1 MTKNPLAH
9 CAATALLAWATP
21 CWAQEGEAPLA
32 QTPPAQAAPA
42 ADSDTAQTVALPSA
56 DEKIDVA
63 AIPMPALAFTADV
76 KFEKDFDK
84 YYYFHRAE
92 TDFKTALADLRDCD
106 GLSRGLASPFGYME
120 TPYPYAGTLAG
131 AAGGAIANLMV
142 AAIFGSAQVRATRRV
157 NMRRCMSFKGYER
170 YGLPKDMWQ
179 EFNFEEGFSS
189 LEEGKRQAYLK
200 QQAKVASGEA
210 PKTEALG
217 K

>member
-1 MTKNPLAH
+1 MKILSLAP
-9 CAATALLAWATP
+9 CAAAALLAWATP
-21 CWAQEGEAPLA
+21 SRAQEAEA
-32 QTPPAQAAPA
+32 PPAQAAPA
-42 ADSDTAQTVALPSA
+42 ADSDTAPTVALPSA
-56 DEKIDVA
+56 DEQIDVA
-63 AIPMPALAFTADV
+63 AIPMPALAFTADA

-84 YYYFHRAE
+84 YYYFHRTD

-120 TPYPYAGTLAG
+120 APYPYTGTLAG
-131 AAGGAIANLMV
+131 VAGGAIANLMV

-157 NMRRCMSFKGYER
+157 NMRRCMFFKGYQR

-179 EFNFEEGFSS
+179 AFNFEEGFSQ
-189 LEEGKRQAYLK
+189 LAEGKRQAFLK
-200 QQAKVASGEA
+200 QQAKVASGDL